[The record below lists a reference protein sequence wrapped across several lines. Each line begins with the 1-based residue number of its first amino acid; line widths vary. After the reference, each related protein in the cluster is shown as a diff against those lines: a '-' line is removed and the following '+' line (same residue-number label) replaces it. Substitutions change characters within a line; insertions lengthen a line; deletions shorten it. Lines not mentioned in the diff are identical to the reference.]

1 MELPPHRQCRQ
12 NPSYPSNQWPPG
24 YETPGLITPLE
35 LPQPNTMILQPP
47 PAPQDDGL
55 DWLRDIR
62 RKITSEFDHNP
73 HRLGDKL
80 REMEKL
86 PQYAGRIVRV
96 KKVLV
101 PVTEK

>member
-1 MELPPHRQCRQ
+1 M
-12 NPSYPSNQWPPG
+12 NP
-24 YETPGLITPLE
+24 E
-35 LPQPNTMILQPP
+35 PP
-47 PAPQDDGL
+47 PVPQDDGL

-62 RKITSEFDHNP
+62 RNITAEFDHDP
-73 HRLGDKL
+73 HRLGEKL

-101 PVTEK
+101 PVIQD

>member
-1 MELPPHRQCRQ
+1 M
-12 NPSYPSNQWPPG
+12 N
-24 YETPGLITPLE
+24 
-35 LPQPNTMILQPP
+35 PQPPL
-47 PAPQDDGL
+47 APLDDGL

-96 KKVLV
+96 IKVLV
-101 PVTEK
+101 PVTDK